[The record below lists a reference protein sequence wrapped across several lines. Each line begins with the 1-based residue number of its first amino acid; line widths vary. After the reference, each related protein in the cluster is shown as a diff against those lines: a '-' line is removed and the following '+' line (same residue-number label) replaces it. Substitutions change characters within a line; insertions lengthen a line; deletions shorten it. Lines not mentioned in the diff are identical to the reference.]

1 MYYVVGDGHVTQLG
15 QRRVRRHVWIV
26 RSVRM
31 KGLGIVIARLR
42 RVLAAVVAV
51 LFLIPVTPPV
61 QAHAAGGPETVTVGA
76 FIYDIQDVDL
86 ANDSFTAD
94 LYIWFRWR
102 SPKIDPSDSVEPMN
116 SDAFQN
122 TTTSQT
128 GGVAGKQLY
137 PEPLTMPDG
146 SKYQAFRYSGVFA
159 RKMNLEKYPF
169 DVQNLVIVFEDQN
182 QDTRDLVYVPD
193 NPPISISPSVTIP
206 GYELEAPKLL
216 VVDHQYPTNFGDT
229 SAPPNLK
236 YSRIIMELP
245 LKRDPLPYMVKI
257 ILPILI
263 IILITSL
270 IYMLPARLEDARTG
284 IGVTAMLTIVALQ
297 WTTDS
302 DLPSVDYLTL
312 LDLIYIISLVYI
324 LVAMGYTVLASRR
337 NRHEVAEALSTSLDR
352 RMGIASL
359 VVFVITITLTIV
371 LYLNHHHPETLL

>member
-1 MYYVVGDGHVTQLG
+1 MLRQV
-15 QRRVRRHVWIV
+15 
-26 RSVRM
+26 
-31 KGLGIVIARLR
+31 R
-42 RVLAAVVAV
+42 RVLAVVLAA
-51 LFLIPVTPPV
+51 LFVIPMTPPV

-94 LYIWFRWR
+94 FYIWFRWK
-102 SPKIDPSDSVEPMN
+102 SPKIDPSDSIEPMN
-116 SDAFQN
+116 SNAFQN
-122 TTTSQT
+122 TTTSST
-128 GGVAGKQLY
+128 GGVTGKALY
-137 PEPLTMPDG
+137 PAPLDMPDG
-146 SKYQAFRYSGVFA
+146 SRYQAFRYSGVFA

-169 DVQNLVIVFEDQN
+169 DIQNLVIVFEDQN

-193 NPPISISPSVTIP
+193 ATPVSISPSVTIP
-206 GYELEAPKLL
+206 GYRLGSPTL
-216 VVDHQYPTNFGDT
+216 VVTEHQYPTNFGDT

-236 YSRIIMELP
+236 YSRIIIELP
-245 LKRDPLPYMVKI
+245 LTRDPLPYMVKI

-270 IYMLPARLEDARTG
+270 IYILPARLEDARTS

-337 NRHEVAEALSTSLDR
+337 NRHEVAEALTIQLDR

-359 VVFVITITLTIV
+359 VVFVIVITLTIV
-371 LYLNHHHPETLL
+371 LYLNHHHPETLV

>member
-1 MYYVVGDGHVTQLG
+1 MITLV
-15 QRRVRRHVWIV
+15 
-26 RSVRM
+26 
-31 KGLGIVIARLR
+31 R
-42 RVLAAVVAV
+42 RVLSAV
-51 LFLIPVTPPV
+51 LTVLFVIPMTPPV
-61 QAHAAGGPETVTVGA
+61 QARADSGPDTVTVGA

-94 LYIWFRWR
+94 FYLWFRWKGPR
-102 SPKIDPSDSVEPMN
+102 VDPSDSIEPMN
-116 SDAFQN
+116 SDAYQN
-122 TTTSQT
+122 TTTSST
-128 GGVAGKQLY
+128 GGVTGKALN
-137 PEPLTMPDG
+137 PAPLDMPDG
-146 SKYQAFRYSGVFA
+146 SKYQVFRYSGVFA

-169 DVQNLVIVFEDQN
+169 DTQNLVIVFEDQN

-193 NPPISISPSVTIP
+193 NPAITISPSVTIP
-206 GYELEAPKLL
+206 GYELEAPKLS
-216 VVDHQYPTNFGDT
+216 VTEHQYPTKFGDI
-229 SAPPNLK
+229 SAGGDLK
-236 YSRIIMELP
+236 YSRIIIELP

-270 IYMLPARLEDARTG
+270 IYILPARLEDARAS

-337 NRHEVAEALSTSLDR
+337 NRHEVAEALTTSLDR

-359 VVFVITITLTIV
+359 VVFVIAITLTIV
-371 LYLNHHHPETLL
+371 LYLNHHHSEPLL

>member
-1 MYYVVGDGHVTQLG
+1 MIRFV
-15 QRRVRRHVWIV
+15 
-26 RSVRM
+26 
-31 KGLGIVIARLR
+31 R
-42 RVLAAVVAV
+42 RVLAAVLAV
-51 LFLIPVTPPV
+51 LFLVPVTPPV
-61 QAHAAGGPETVTVGA
+61 QAHAAGGAETVTVGA

-94 LYIWFRWR
+94 FYLWFRWK
-102 SPKIDPSDSVEPMN
+102 SPKIDPSDSIEPMN
-116 SDAFQN
+116 SDAYQN

-128 GGVAGKQLY
+128 GGVTGKALY

-169 DVQNLVIVFEDQN
+169 DVQNLVIVFEDEN

-193 NPPISISPSVTIP
+193 NPPVAISPSVTIP
-206 GYELEAPKLL
+206 GYVLQPPKLS
-216 VVDHQYPTNFGDT
+216 VVEHMYPTNFGDV
-229 SAPPNLK
+229 SAPPDLK
-236 YSRIIMELP
+236 YSRIIIELP

-270 IYMLPARLEDARTG
+270 IYMLPARMEDARTG

-312 LDLIYIISLVYI
+312 LDLLYIISLVYI
-324 LVAMGYTVLASRR
+324 LAAMGYTVIASRR
-337 NRHEVAEALSTSLDR
+337 NRHEVAEALSIQLDR

-359 VVFVITITLTIV
+359 VVFVVAITLTIV
-371 LYLNHHHPETLL
+371 LYLNHHHTEPLL